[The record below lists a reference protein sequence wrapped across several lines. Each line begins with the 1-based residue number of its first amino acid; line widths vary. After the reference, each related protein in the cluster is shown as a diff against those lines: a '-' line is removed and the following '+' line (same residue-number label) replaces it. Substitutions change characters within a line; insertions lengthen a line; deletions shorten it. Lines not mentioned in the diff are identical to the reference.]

1 MMADSR
7 DSMAAHQRQGNQIQA
22 DNNQIINPWETQAF
36 RQCYMPLIKK
46 MTPDAM
52 RTHCYSEDLI
62 SEFHRTRLKAITC
75 PTDHNEELL
84 SYLSRGSEASFIKFM
99 EVIKEAEPYSNFK
112 DVLKKMGNILLRDK
126 ELVNANG
133 VAVTEA
139 YNDKLSWQLREV
151 ERAAERC
158 KIVFPHELSENQ
170 TARISTNLNECK
182 HSIQKAENA
191 IKTLN
196 DAVPFQHNNLHVL
209 ELDIDQQLKIL
220 HEHKTQLA
228 LLTEKYNSFLI
239 KAPYASALPSL
250 DGMTSKQNEG
260 TTAGPN
266 DGSRYSCVDRINIYV
281 KE

>member
-139 YNDKLSWQLREV
+139 DKEKLFWQL
-151 ERAAERC
+151 
-158 KIVFPHELSENQ
+158 HELSENRDQ